1 MIYFF
6 QEILAQ
12 KDKTV
17 NQQIIVAYLRK
28 FLKTK
33 LSGQMVC
40 TSGQTIFLSGQSC
53 LRLSKHLIYQAV
65 YISVSALRFS
75 VSTKLKQLVRSFTQ
89 SQSVPWPWKTCP
101 KLLNHM
107 SPDPSTP
114 QNKSCK
120 YLAQIFSFW
129 DIAKIFSKWWSLTA
143 VGFFVCFF
151 FFNLFWFCGRTTHQ
165 LPNQRSNPRP
175 LLWKHGVLTTGLCI
189 SLINTS
195 ALSKSCFWETIWGSK
210 VAVANPW
217 GNHSNEK
224 RTLRPSTEA
233 DASHLQG
240 KRIWLTSGF
249 MTAAVAPG
257 DIGAV
262 LSNL

>member
-151 FFNLFWFCGRTTHQ
+151 FFQFVLVFWPHHSPAPQPEIKPTPPALEAWRLNHWSLHKFNKHLCFIKKLLLRDNLGEQGGSCKSVRKPFKWKENPKAVYRGGR
-165 LPNQRSNPRP
+165 
-175 LLWKHGVLTTGLCI
+175 
-189 SLINTS
+189 
-195 ALSKSCFWETIWGSK
+195 
-210 VAVANPW
+210 
-217 GNHSNEK
+217 
-224 RTLRPSTEA
+224 
-233 DASHLQG
+233 
-240 KRIWLTSGF
+240 
-249 MTAAVAPG
+249 
-257 DIGAV
+257 
-262 LSNL
+262 